1 LISGLLSVKVS
12 ACETVARAM
21 NAKELRTVF
30 IQDSGRVDEGD
41 KKRLMLVGMV
51 DLNPVFI
58 ALTEKMSIPA

>member
-1 LISGLLSVKVS
+1 
-12 ACETVARAM
+12 M

-41 KKRLMLVGMV
+41 KKRMMLVGMV
-51 DLNPVFI
+51 DLNLVFI